1 MSNSLNNVGC
11 IKHPINGNLPGERER
26 ERESHHKNSTVGET
40 QVTGSHLK
48 VAGIH
53 NQGNYTTIA
62 IHKSMASPRVGD
74 W

>member
-1 MSNSLNNVGC
+1 MGY
-11 IKHPINGNLPGERER
+11 IKHPNNGNLPGERER
-26 ERESHHKNSTVGET
+26 EGVRETERESHHKNSTVGGT
-40 QVTGSHLK
+40 LVTGSHLK

-62 IHKSMASPRVGD
+62 IHTSKVSPRVGD

>member
-1 MSNSLNNVGC
+1 MWVASSILL
-11 IKHPINGNLPGERER
+11 IKTYQEREREERER
-26 ERESHHKNSTVGET
+26 ERAIIQIAQWGGT

-53 NQGNYTTIA
+53 DQGNYTTIA